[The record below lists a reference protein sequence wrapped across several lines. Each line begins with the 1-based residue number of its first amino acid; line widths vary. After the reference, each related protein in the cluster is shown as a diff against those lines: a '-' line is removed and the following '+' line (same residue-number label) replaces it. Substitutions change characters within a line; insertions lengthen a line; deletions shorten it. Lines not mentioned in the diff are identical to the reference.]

1 MQPFFKQRKF
11 LMIVPA
17 LSLALT
23 PYLFANSPRLAL
35 LFSAVFLLLFVGI
48 TFLTQRQT
56 IMRRLISEKWHK
68 NIPTSAAEDGK
79 KF

>member
-1 MQPFFKQRKF
+1 MPPFFKQRKF
-11 LMIVPA
+11 LMVVIA
-17 LSLALT
+17 LLLALT
-23 PYLFANSPRLAL
+23 PYLFADNSRLAL
-35 LFSAVFLLLFVGI
+35 LFSAAFLLLFVGI

-79 KF
+79 RF